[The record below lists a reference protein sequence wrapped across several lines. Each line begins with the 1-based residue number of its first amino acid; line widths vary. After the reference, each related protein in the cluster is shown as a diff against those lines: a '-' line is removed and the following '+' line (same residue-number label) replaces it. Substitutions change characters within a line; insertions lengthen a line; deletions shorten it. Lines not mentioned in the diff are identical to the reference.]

1 MDKKRLICKNRCFNA
16 EVNLPASK
24 SISNRLLIM
33 QALSE
38 NDIYIKNISQANDS
52 VLLQNILKKISNSN
66 SYPLLIDAEDAGTT
80 FRFLTAYLCTLEGE
94 FILTGNAHMQQRPIG
109 ILVDALRQ
117 LGAKLSF
124 KNKEGYP
131 PLIIQGGTL
140 QAKNLTIDAHISSQY
155 ISAILL
161 ISPYLSKGIEITLN
175 QNPSSL
181 PYIDMTIALMQ
192 QFGITIARNNSLIR
206 VKQGS
211 YKSANIHVEADWSA
225 AAFWYQSV
233 AFSEKGSLL
242 LKGLSKK
249 SIQGDSVLSDI
260 FIDLGVKTTEVEGG
274 LLLEKTD
281 YQNQNINID
290 FKAFPDIALSII
302 NTCAGLGVI
311 GSFKGLESLKIKEC
325 NRIAVL
331 MSELNKLG
339 FDFRE
344 IDDGEWVLINSC
356 KVDKKEYDFSIINIQ
371 TYDDHRVAMS
381 FAPFAILGKG
391 INIENAGVVIK
402 SYPNFWKEFNK
413 ISSFAF

>member
-1 MDKKRLICKNRCFNA
+1 MDKKRLKCENRRFTA
-16 EVNLPASK
+16 EINLPASK

-33 QALSE
+33 QALSKNNIRIE
-38 NDIYIKNISQANDS
+38 NVSQANDS
-52 VLLQNILKKISNSN
+52 VLLQNLLQKISNSE
-66 SYPLLIDAEDAGTT
+66 SHPLLLDAKDAGTT

-94 FILTGNAHMQQRPIG
+94 YLLTGSAQMQQRPIG

-117 LGAKLSF
+117 LGAKI
-124 KNKEGYP
+124 KYQQKEGYP
-131 PLIIQGGTL
+131 PLIIQGGKL
-140 QAKNLTIDAHISSQY
+140 HAKDLSIDAHISSQY

-161 ISPYLSKGIEITLN
+161 ISPYFSEGIKITLN

-192 QFGITIARNNSLIR
+192 KFGVKIERNDNRIS
-206 VKQGS
+206 VEQGT
-211 YKSANIHVEADWSA
+211 YKTANIQVEADWSS
-225 AAFWYQSV
+225 AAFWYQAV
-233 AFSEKGSLL
+233 AFSEQGHLL
-242 LKGLSKK
+242 LKGLSKN
-249 SIQGDSVLSDI
+249 SIQGDSALIDI
-260 FIDLGVKTTEVEGG
+260 FTNLGVKTTEVKNG
-274 LLLEKTD
+274 LRLEKTD
-281 YQNQNINID
+281 DYSQNINID
-290 FKAFPDIALSII
+290 FKAFPDIALSVI

-311 GSFKGLESLKIKEC
+311 GSFTGLESLKIKES

-356 KVDKKEYDFSIINIQ
+356 KVNKQQYDFSNIDIK

-413 ISSFAF
+413 ISSFA

>member
-1 MDKKRLICKNRCFNA
+1 MDKKRLICKKRSFKA

-38 NDIYIKNISQANDS
+38 NDFYIKNISQANDS
-52 VLLQNILKKISNSN
+52 VLLQKLLQQTSNSN

-80 FRFLTAYLCTLEGE
+80 FRFLTAYLCTIEGE

-117 LGAKLSF
+117 LGAKISY
-124 KNKEGYP
+124 KKKQGYP
-131 PLIIQGGTL
+131 PLIIQGGSL
-140 QAKNLTIDAHISSQY
+140 HAKNLTIDAHISSQY

-161 ISPYLSKGIEITLN
+161 ISPYLSKGIEISLN

-192 QFGITIARNNSLIR
+192 QFGITIERNNSLIR
-206 VKQGS
+206 VEQGA
-211 YKSANIHVEADWSA
+211 YKSANIQIEADWSA

-233 AFSEKGSLL
+233 AFSEQGSIL
-242 LKGLSKK
+242 LKSLSKK
-249 SIQGDSVLSDI
+249 SVQGDSVLSDI
-260 FIDLGVKTTEVEGG
+260 FIDLGVKTTEVEDGI
-274 LLLEKTD
+274 LLEKTD
-281 YQNQNINID
+281 YRNQNINID
-290 FKAFPDIALSII
+290 FKAFPDIALSVI

-311 GSFKGLESLKIKEC
+311 GSFRGLESLKIKES

-331 MSELNKLG
+331 VSELSKLG

-344 IDDGEWVLINSC
+344 ISDDEWVLINSC
-356 KVDKKEYDFSIINIQ
+356 KVDKKEYDFSNISIQ
-371 TYDDHRVAMS
+371 TFDDHRIAMS

-402 SYPNFWKEFNK
+402 SYPSFWKEFNK
-413 ISSFAF
+413 ISSFAY